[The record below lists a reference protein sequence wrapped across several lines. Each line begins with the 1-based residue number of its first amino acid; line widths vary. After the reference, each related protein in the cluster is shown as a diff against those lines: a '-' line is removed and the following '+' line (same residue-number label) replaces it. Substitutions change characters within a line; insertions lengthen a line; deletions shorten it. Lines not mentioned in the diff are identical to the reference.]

1 MLSAMNRRRALQL
14 IASATALFATVWAPG
29 DSAQAHPPPSGTIA
43 QWVGHE
49 LVTTKNLHPDEARG
63 RLYAVNYQ
71 QSGLIPLCTK
81 VRIESYSHKRMVFRV
96 LETGRP
102 YTYYAHKS
110 MREPFD
116 THLRR
121 YFGVECPDVS
131 GMSEIDQEGIRIG
144 QVLVGMTREGVQLA
158 IGLPPRHETPSLK
171 SPQWKYWR
179 SRADTFM
186 VYFGAD
192 GKVSG
197 LRD

>member
-1 MLSAMNRRRALQL
+1 MKRRRALQL
-14 IASATALFATVWAPG
+14 ALSCAALLATAWTPAAPTLAH
-29 DSAQAHPPPSGTIA
+29 DAPSASIA

-49 LVTTKNLHPDEARG
+49 LVTTKNLHPDEARA

-81 VRIESYSHKRMVFRV
+81 VLIESFSPRKMVFRV
-96 LETGRP
+96 VETGKA

-121 YFGVECPDVS
+121 YFGVECPDTS
-131 GMSEIDQEGIRIG
+131 GMSDIDKEGIRIG
-144 QVLVGMTREGVQLA
+144 RALVGMTRAGVQLA
-158 IGLPPRHETPSLK
+158 IGLPPRHETPSLDAT
-171 SPQWKYWR
+171 QWKYWR
-179 SRADTFM
+179 TRFDTFF